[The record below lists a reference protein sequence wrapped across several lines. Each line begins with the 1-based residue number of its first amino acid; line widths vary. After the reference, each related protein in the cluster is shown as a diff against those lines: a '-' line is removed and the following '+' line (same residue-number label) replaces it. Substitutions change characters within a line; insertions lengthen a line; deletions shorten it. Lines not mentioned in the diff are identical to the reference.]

1 MISPKMQNK
10 TKNLSQRETS
20 LFSQH
25 HPYLNG
31 RGNIGAD
38 DLRPIKL
45 EATFLIEANRAS
57 IIFQNP
63 QTLNQYFPNLS
74 DYTQNSMN
82 QGIGRD

>member
-1 MISPKMQNK
+1 MQNK

-38 DLRPIKL
+38 DLHPIKM
-45 EATFLIEANRAS
+45 EATFLIEANRTS

-63 QTLNQYFPNLS
+63 QTLNRIILDMLQTCLHQFATNAFAIIL
-74 DYTQNSMN
+74 
-82 QGIGRD
+82 G